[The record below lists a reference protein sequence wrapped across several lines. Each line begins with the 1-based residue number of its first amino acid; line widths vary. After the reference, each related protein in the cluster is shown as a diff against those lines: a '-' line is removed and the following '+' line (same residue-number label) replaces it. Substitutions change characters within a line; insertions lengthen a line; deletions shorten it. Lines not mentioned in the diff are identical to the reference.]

1 MSERGHVLLVDDEPE
16 LVDAASE
23 WLGVSGFAVSSVTD
37 PRKAIASLDPD
48 DIDCVVSD
56 LRMPHLDGMQLLKA
70 ITARDRH
77 VPVVLLT
84 AHGDVAHAV
93 QAMRQG
99 AHDFL
104 EKPYDADH
112 LVAILDRAI
121 EQRRL
126 RREIARLRAELDG
139 SSDLDTRLVGA
150 SRSMREIRAR
160 ILQLANFDVDIL
172 VHGETGTGKEV
183 VARAL
188 HDFSRRAAHRFVAI
202 NCAAVPET
210 IFESEM
216 FGHAAGAF
224 TDAKGE
230 REGKVE
236 YADGGTLFLDE
247 IESMPLALQAKILRV
262 LQEREVERLGSNKA
276 RPVDIRVVA
285 ATKRDLK
292 AESEAGRFRADLYY
306 RLSTVELKLPRLTE
320 RTGDVALLFTLFM
333 ERAARRFGI
342 SVAPPSPSLLAE
354 LATRPFA
361 GNVRELKIEAERY
374 ALGLDGTSEASLPMD
389 GLADL
394 PSQVAAFEADL
405 IRRALDATDGST
417 TLAAERLGLPRRTLS
432 EKIARYNLRE
442 TKSGS

>member
-23 WLGVSGFAVSSVTD
+23 WLGVSGFAVSSFTD

-48 DIDCVVSD
+48 AVDCVVSD
-56 LRMPHLDGMQLLKA
+56 LRMPHLDGMELLKA
-70 ITARDRH
+70 ITAKDRRL
-77 VPVVLLT
+77 PVILLT

-93 QAMRQG
+93 QAMRHG

-112 LVAILDRAI
+112 LVAVLDRAI
-121 EQRRL
+121 EERRL
-126 RREIARLRAELDG
+126 RREISRLRAELDG
-139 SSDLDTRLVGA
+139 SAELDSRLVGA
-150 SRSMREIRAR
+150 SRQMREIRAK

-188 HDFSRRAAHRFVAI
+188 HDFSRRAPHRFVAV

-247 IESMPLALQAKILRV
+247 IESMPLNLQAKILRV
-262 LQEREVERLGSNKA
+262 LQEREVERLGSNKS
-276 RPVDIRVVA
+276 RPIDIRVVA

-292 AESEAGRFRADLYY
+292 IESEAGRFRPDLYY
-306 RLSTVELKLPRLTE
+306 RLSTVELRLPRLAE
-320 RTGDVALLFTLFM
+320 RAGDVSLLFTLFV

-342 SVAPPSPSLLAE
+342 NVAPPSHGVLSD

-374 ALGLDGTSEASLPMD
+374 ALGLNGAGAASSAP
-389 GLADL
+389 GGFADL

-405 IRRALDATDGST
+405 IRRALDASDGSA

-432 EKIARYNLRE
+432 EKIARYNLRDPR
-442 TKSGS
+442 SGH